1 MWIGKQGSLGS
12 SHPESSVVICADQE
26 GDLAGEGDRVVDGS
40 NRLLLLG
47 VGTGGR
53 CAPTQETL
61 LPALPRSCWK
71 CHLSTID
78 SFLYS
83 DVYNQVCKE
92 YDLYAAVAKRLHVWL
107 VM

>member
-12 SHPESSVVICADQE
+12 RHPESSVVTRADQE
-26 GDLAGEGDRVVDGS
+26 GDLAGEGDRVVAGS

-47 VGTGGR
+47 AGTGGR
-53 CAPTQETL
+53 CAPAQETL

-71 CHLSTID
+71 CPLSAIA

-83 DVYNQVCKE
+83 DVYNYV
-92 YDLYAAVAKRLHVWL
+92 
-107 VM
+107 